1 MRIIIV
7 GCGKVGAY
15 VAKQL
20 LDSRH
25 QVTVIEEKE
34 AILAKNQLDL
44 PNADYRLGD
53 GTSPVLLEKCAID
66 QVDAIAYLTG
76 QDDVNLVGS
85 TVAKFNYGVP
95 RVVARVNNPK
105 NEWLFDTNMGVDS
118 QVSQASLLASVI
130 INEFNMDSAV
140 TLMKL
145 NHDENAIVELTVPKG
160 SSVEQVAIKDLAIP
174 ADTILIAVHRQGEN
188 IIPNGQTV
196 LQAKDHILAYTNSS
210 GQKQLEALFT

>member
-1 MRIIIV
+1 MKPFKAV
-7 GCGKVGAY
+7 FPGKYIQAEGA
-15 VAKQL
+15 VAQL
-20 LDSRH
+20 PELIRLLGTKSL
-25 QVTVIEEKE
+25 
-34 AILAKNQLDL
+34 ILASPTVVKSVL
-44 PNADYRLGD
+44 PGYNVKQELK
-53 GTSPVLLEKCAID
+53 E
-66 QVDAIAYLTG
+66 
-76 QDDVNLVGS
+76 
-85 TVAKFNYGVP
+85 
-95 RVVARVNNPK
+95 
-105 NEWLFDTNMGVDS
+105 
-118 QVSQASLLASVI
+118 SVI